1 MFTDIV
7 GYKELQKTDP
17 DKASDMVYL
26 NRKLQ
31 RQLIGKHHGKLIKEI
46 EDGVLAS
53 FDLNSDAIRCSAEIL
68 RESKNRDISLR
79 IGIHEG
85 KLIFEGID
93 VGGDDVAIAT
103 WLQEIS
109 NEGCITISG
118 SVYNEVKDKKGFSAE
133 FQGEKHFDDHSE
145 PVKVYKVKCYESE
158 DQLPENNGMVKK
170 KSHAVPYVI
179 ILLLLIILIITFL
192 WSWLS
197 LPTYKKEIKEFERN
211 QEDSIT
217 SFRYPPADSEMI
229 DYFQVDKNHL
239 I

>member
-7 GYKELQKTDP
+7 GYKELQKNDP
-17 DKASDMVYL
+17 EKASDMVYL

-31 RQLIGKHHGKLIKEI
+31 RRLIGKHHGKLIKEI

-68 RESKNRDISLR
+68 RESRSRDISLR

-93 VGGDDVAIAT
+93 VGGNDVAIAT

-133 FQGEKHFDDHSE
+133 FQGEKHFDDLSE
-145 PVKVYKVKCYESE
+145 PVKVYKVKCYETE
-158 DQLPENNGMVKK
+158 DQLPGNDGLVKK
-170 KSHAVPYVI
+170 KSHAVPYII

-197 LPTYKKEIKEFERN
+197 LPTYKKEIQEIDRN
-211 QEDSIT
+211 PEDSIT
-217 SFRYPPADSEMI
+217 SFRNLPSDPEMMDDFPVNKHHFI
-229 DYFQVDKNHL
+229 
-239 I
+239 